1 MNATCVYEKSRPL
14 SASPFVAHQH
24 EDEIARHWW
33 ALPLDVSFPLSNGG
47 SFQLLYAGRP
57 GGPQGPDVLD
67 AVLRFTNNQHSATR
81 PTTPWEMSR
90 FIFVPPLGLLTGIIP
105 TIPKLKSTH
114 K

>member
-1 MNATCVYEKSRPL
+1 VNATCVYEKSRPL

-67 AVLRFTNNQHSATR
+67 AVLRFTNNHLLSLD
-81 PTTPWEMSR
+81 MSY
-90 FIFVPPLGLLTGIIP
+90 PP
-105 TIPKLKSTH
+105 SR
-114 K
+114 